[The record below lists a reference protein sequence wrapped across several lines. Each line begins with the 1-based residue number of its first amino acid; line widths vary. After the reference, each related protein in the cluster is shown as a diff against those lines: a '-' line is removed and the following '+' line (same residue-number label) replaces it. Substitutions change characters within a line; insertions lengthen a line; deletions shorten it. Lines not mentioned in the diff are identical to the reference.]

1 MPRESSMRPFILK
14 RIKKEKEIQ
23 MVKHE
28 KMPNFTHNERKDIK
42 TTFEYNFSSIRLA
55 KIQKVDTFLARLQG
69 RQML

>member
-1 MPRESSMRPFILK
+1 
-14 RIKKEKEIQ
+14 

-42 TTFEYNFSSIRLA
+42 TTFEYNFSSVRLA